1 MMYEYKDGSKR
12 YGEPPFPKYSP
23 IEQEEAAK
31 RGEALDMTEK
41 APDSQEPAAKPA
53 KKKGE

>member
-31 RGEALDMTEK
+31 RGEVLDMTEK
-41 APDSQEPAAKPA
+41 APDAQEPATKPA